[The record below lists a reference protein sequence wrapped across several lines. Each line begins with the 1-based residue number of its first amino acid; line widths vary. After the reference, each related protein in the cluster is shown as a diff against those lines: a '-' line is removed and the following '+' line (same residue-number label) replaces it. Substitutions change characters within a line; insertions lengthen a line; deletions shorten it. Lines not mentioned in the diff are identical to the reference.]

1 MVENHQ
7 ELRNWL
13 ADLASHD
20 PTDRRGILEGIADVI
35 RVISAQLEPGPRT
48 APLAV
53 EKGGAS

>member
-20 PTDRRGILEGIADVI
+20 PTDVRGILEAIAAVI
-35 RVISAQLEPGPRT
+35 RLIAGQLEPGPRT
-48 APLAV
+48 APIPLQ
-53 EKGGAS
+53 KGGES